1 VNSPRNPRSIITPES
16 FTVAPQLLGLPLARP
31 VRRATAFLLDLLPLG
46 ILANVGLGT
55 FLAFLAAFLA
65 WRALAFISRDR
76 PAKWKTFVRAATS
89 AIALIAVLRV
99 ADSFDGDNEDR
110 STREGLTPD
119 SIAALVLNAQQ
130 TALGRVGVPLE
141 TRDSVSASAA
151 DSAIVHYAAALQRAD
166 SQAMDS
172 LRPFAAHAVAGERLR
187 QLEQG
192 SRALAE
198 EMAET
203 EQEKDEL
210 QEQLRQRQGRLTAW
224 ISAAAEN
231 LGIGF
236 GWGALY
242 FTTFLAMGKGQTPG
256 KRLMGIRVIR
266 LDAKPVT
273 WLMAF
278 ERFGGYFASASTGLL
293 GFLQIFWDR
302 NRQALHDKVA
312 ETVVIRVLPGSSI
325 PNLSSTPA
333 PHAHR

>member
-1 VNSPRNPRSIITPES
+1 
-16 FTVAPQLLGLPLARP
+16 
-31 VRRATAFLLDLLPLG
+31 
-46 ILANVGLGT
+46 
-55 FLAFLAAFLA
+55 
-65 WRALAFISRDR
+65 
-76 PAKWKTFVRAATS
+76 VRAATS
-89 AIALIAVLRV
+89 VVALITALRI
-99 ADSFDGDNEDR
+99 AGSFDGDDEDR
-110 STREGLTPD
+110 SSAASTPD
-119 SIAALVLNAQQ
+119 SIAAIILNAQKQ
-130 TALGRVGVPLE
+130 ALGQTGIPMVAE
-141 TRDSVSASAA
+141 DSVPASAA
-151 DSAIVHYAAALQRAD
+151 DSAILHYAAALQRAD
-166 SQAMDS
+166 SLAMDS
-172 LRPFAAHAVAGERLR
+172 LRPIAAHAVAGERIR

-198 EMAET
+198 QIAES
-203 EQEKDEL
+203 EQQKDEL

-242 FTTFLAMGKGQTPG
+242 FTTFLAIGKGQTPA

-312 ETVVIRVLPGSSI
+312 ETVVIRVLPASSI
-325 PNLSSTPA
+325 PTASITPA
-333 PHAHR
+333 PHALR